1 MIRPQYCNH
10 SVLKETFAMRAF
22 WPVFICLILSNFQP
36 VFGQDTLKVAPV
48 PGVDSTQ
55 VSIKESDWP
64 NPRKAAMWAIIPGG
78 GQVYNRRWWKLP
90 FVYGAFA
97 GMGYLIDYNQSRYKR
112 LRTALDLKR
121 KGLEHE
127 FTGTSLDDAST
138 LRILRDQYD
147 KRTQLSY
154 IGTVLVY
161 GLQAMEAFTDAHL
174 RTFDISDDLS
184 LQMRPSLEYQSV
196 SGIPAPGV
204 AVRLTLRTGR

>member
-1 MIRPQYCNH
+1 MKRPSYC
-10 SVLKETFAMRAF
+10 SICVLKETFAMRTF
-22 WPVFICLILSNFQP
+22 WPVFFIFFIGGFQP
-36 VFGQDTLKVAPV
+36 VFGQDTLKVAPA
-48 PGVDSTQ
+48 PIIDSTLTS
-55 VSIKESDWP
+55 VKESDWP

-90 FVYGAFA
+90 FVYGAFV
-97 GMGYLIDYNQSRYKR
+97 GMGYLIDYNQSRYRR

-127 FTGTSLDDAST
+127 FTGTSLDDAGT

-154 IGTVLVY
+154 IGTVIVY

-184 LQMRPSLEYQSV
+184 LQLRPSLESQPNSV
-196 SGIPAPGV
+196 IPAPGV
-204 AVRLTLRTGR
+204 GVRLTLRAGR